1 MRAMNTGAFSSDAS
15 PASDSEEQALYAAVY
30 HELRQL
36 ARRQRQ
42 AFGSNATL
50 NTTALVH
57 EAYFKLRSGELSLQ
71 RRAQF
76 FAAAARAMRQVLV
89 DYARRRGAR
98 KRGADLTWTELDEN
112 TPATATALT
121 DVIALDR
128 ALNDLG
134 LLEPA
139 LATLVDWHVFA
150 GLGIDRIAEFR
161 GVSERTIFRD
171 WRRAR
176 AFLLSRLE
184 ADD

>member
-1 MRAMNTGAFSSDAS
+1 MNTGALSAGAS
-15 PASDSEEQALYAAVY
+15 PVSVADEEALYAAVY

-36 ARRQRQ
+36 ARRQRR
-42 AFGSNATL
+42 AFGNNATL

-57 EAYFKLRSGELSLQ
+57 EAYFKLRGGDLSLQ
-71 RRAQF
+71 RRARF

-98 KRGADLTWTELDEN
+98 KRGPDLTWAELDEN
-112 TPATATALT
+112 TPGTAAALT

-128 ALNDLG
+128 ALNDLN

-150 GLGIDRIAEFR
+150 GLDIDQIARFR
-161 GVSERTIFRD
+161 GVSQRTVFRD

-176 AFLLSRLE
+176 AFLLSRL
-184 ADD
+184 AIDA